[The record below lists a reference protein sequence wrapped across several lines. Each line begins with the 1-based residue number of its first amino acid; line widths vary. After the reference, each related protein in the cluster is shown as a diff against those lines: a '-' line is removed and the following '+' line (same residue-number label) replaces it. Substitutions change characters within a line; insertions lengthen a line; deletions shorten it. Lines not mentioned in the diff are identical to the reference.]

1 MVDERYQLTL
11 SLQVLKEERQKMLSD
26 FSDRID
32 PDMGTGLLHY
42 NSVKN
47 SEYELYAEL
56 YHVIWIDE
64 HWNRIEKYI
73 DQNIP
78 LESDRRKV
86 LTVFSK
92 YFLRFIDGFDVKNQM
107 YSKAFYEILQVK
119 KLALRDMIEISAKA
133 DIHRKELN
141 FAMEKHKKQ
150 YQEMLKNYIDQK

>member
-1 MVDERYQLTL
+1 MNT
-11 SLQVLKEERQKMLSD
+11 
-26 FSDRID
+26 
-32 PDMGTGLLHY
+32 GTE
-42 NSVKN
+42 SK
-47 SEYELYAEL
+47 
-56 YHVIWIDE
+56 
-64 HWNRIEKYI
+64 
-73 DQNIP
+73 IP

-119 KLALRDMIEISAKA
+119 KQALRDMIEISAKA

>member
-1 MVDERYQLTL
+1 
-11 SLQVLKEERQKMLSD
+11 
-26 FSDRID
+26 
-32 PDMGTGLLHY
+32 MGTGLLHY

-119 KLALRDMIEISAKA
+119 KQALRDMIEISAKA

>member
-32 PDMGTGLLHY
+32 PDIGTGLLHY
-42 NSVKN
+42 NAAKN

-73 DQNIP
+73 DQKIP
-78 LESDRRKV
+78 LEADRRKV

-92 YFLRFIDGFDVKNQM
+92 YFLKFLDGFDAKNQR
-107 YSKAFYEILQVK
+107 YSKAFHEILQVK
-119 KLALRDMIEISAKA
+119 KQALRDMIGISAKT

-150 YQEMLKNYIDQK
+150 YQELLKKYTERK

>member
-32 PDMGTGLLHY
+32 SDMGTGLLHY

-119 KLALRDMIEISAKA
+119 KQALRDMIEISAKA

>member
-107 YSKAFYEILQVK
+107 YSKAFYEIP
-119 KLALRDMIEISAKA
+119 AKA

>member
-32 PDMGTGLLHY
+32 PDMVTGLLHY

-119 KLALRDMIEISAKA
+119 KQALRDMIEISAKA